1 MSLVVTTTIPPEKW
15 SEIFKDE
22 FVLGAVAIASICWS
36 PGPFD
41 CAVCLPAIY
50 LAIPSFIGVSALIE
64 WHRGLRVHP

>member
-22 FVLGAVAIASICWS
+22 FVLGAVAIGCSIASICWS
-36 PGPFD
+36 SGPFD

-50 LAIPSFIGVSALIE
+50 LV
-64 WHRGLRVHP
+64 